1 MALTK
6 INASAATL
14 SKNRTE
20 GAINALSGMCAT
32 CVDGCVGMCEIGKSA
47 YRGHEIIY
55 PQPYG
60 IITSANEKNY
70 PVDLSHFTI
79 LGGVVGAQ
87 GIEADSNKAIFS
99 NVSLE
104 TRIGRDKKIKL
115 RMPSIIPGLGSTSIA
130 KNNWEGLAI
139 GAALTGIPLTIG
151 ENVCG
156 MDPASEIVKGKV
168 KHSPELEWRVKLY
181 KKWQQD
187 GYGAIIVQANVEDT
201 MLGVHE
207 YAISEL
213 DVDAVELKWGQGA
226 KNIGGEVKI
235 KDLKKAQLL
244 KKRGYIV
251 IPDPTDPDI
260 IKAFEK
266 GNFKE
271 FERHSRVGMVT
282 EDAFLKRVKELR
294 DIGAKHVFLKTGA
307 YRPVALAQALKYA
320 SKAKIDLLTVDAA
333 GGGTGMSPWRMM
345 NEWGVPEVELHS
357 LLYKYVDKLAKKGD
371 YVPDIA
377 IAGGFSFEDQMLK
390 GLALGAPYFKL
401 IGMARAPL
409 AAAMVG
415 KTIGKKIDENMVPV
429 YVQRFGDT
437 KEEIFVTAPDLK
449 RKLGKN
455 FEKVPTGAMG
465 VYTYMERLNQGLRQI
480 MAGCRKFSL
489 EHVSRDD
496 IAALTKE
503 SSDISG
509 IPYITDVDDKEAN
522 KILNG

>member
-1 MALTK
+1 
-6 INASAATL
+6 
-14 SKNRTE
+14 
-20 GAINALSGMCAT
+20 
-32 CVDGCVGMCEIGKSA
+32 
-47 YRGHEIIY
+47 
-55 PQPYG
+55 
-60 IITSANEKNY
+60 
-70 PVDLSHFTI
+70 
-79 LGGVVGAQ
+79 
-87 GIEADSNKAIFS
+87 
-99 NVSLE
+99 
-104 TRIGRDKKIKL
+104 
-115 RMPSIIPGLGSTSIA
+115 MPIVIPGLGSTAIA

-139 GAALTGIPLTIG
+139 GAAISGIMLTIG

-156 MDPASEIVKGKV
+156 MDPKSEIVKGKV
-168 KHSPELEWRVKLY
+168 KHSPELEWRENLY
-181 KKWQQD
+181 KKWQRD
-187 GYGAIIVQANVEDT
+187 GYGAIVVQSNVEDT
-201 MLGVHE
+201 KLGVHE

-226 KNIGGEVKI
+226 
-235 KDLKKAQLL
+235 
-244 KKRGYIV
+244 
-251 IPDPTDPDI
+251 
-260 IKAFEK
+260 
-266 GNFKE
+266 
-271 FERHSRVGMVT
+271 ERHSRVGMVT
-282 EDAFLKRVKELR
+282 EESFLKRVKELR
-294 DIGAKHVFLKTGA
+294 DLGAKHVFLKTGA

-357 LLYKYVDKLAKKGD
+357 LLYKYADKLTKKGK

-429 YVQRFGDT
+429 YIERFGDT

-449 RKLGKN
+449 RKFGKD

-465 VYTYMERLNQGLRQI
+465 VYTYMERLHQGLRQI

-489 EHVSRDD
+489 EHISRDD

-503 SSDISG
+503 SADISS
-509 IPYITDVDDKEAN
+509 IPYITDVDDKEVN